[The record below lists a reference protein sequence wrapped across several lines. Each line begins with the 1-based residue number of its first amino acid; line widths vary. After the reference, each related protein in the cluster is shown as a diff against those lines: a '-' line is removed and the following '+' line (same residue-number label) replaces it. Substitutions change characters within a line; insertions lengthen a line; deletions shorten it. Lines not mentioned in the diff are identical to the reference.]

1 MTILF
6 ARPLSFVLV
15 VVLMGAKVLSSFCLY
30 YKSGKGNVDKNQDG
44 YLLRRHY
51 AMGINLDSYLK
62 KRSAL

>member
-6 ARPLSFVLV
+6 ARPLSLV
-15 VVLMGAKVLSSFCLY
+15 VLIGAKILSSFCLY
-30 YKSGKGNVDKNQDG
+30 YKFGKENVDKNWDG